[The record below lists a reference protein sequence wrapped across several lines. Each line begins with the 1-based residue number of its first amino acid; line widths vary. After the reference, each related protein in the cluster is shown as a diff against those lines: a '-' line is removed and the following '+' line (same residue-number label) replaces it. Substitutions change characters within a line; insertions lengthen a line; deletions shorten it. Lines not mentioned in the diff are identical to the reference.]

1 MSENSK
7 IDLQEVID
15 QLNAGD
21 NMSPE
26 LVEIFSEEAEEH
38 MRTIYDGLDKIRS
51 DGDDTNALG
60 DVRRAA
66 HTLKGA
72 AGAVGVEAVTRLA
85 HRMEDLLDHLAE
97 HKLAA
102 SESQTMLMLA
112 TADQL
117 EDITTGQ
124 YEVDS
129 TAATLVEIYQN
140 YQNEMQLLAD
150 GDANTETDAEE
161 AVEFA
166 DVVDIENAS
175 ETVIDLEIVTEDEAT
190 TTVPAAASAVSEEE
204 VVQQLRAGSNLDP
217 DLRDIFGEE
226 AEDHMRTIYDGLDR
240 IRLDS
245 NDSVALGDI
254 RRASHTLKG
263 AAGAVGF
270 EAVTRL
276 SHRMEDLLDHL
287 ADNKLTVSEPQI
299 ELLLSTA
306 DQLQD
311 LTTTDVDF
319 DQATKTIV
327 GIYTSYENEMA
338 ALGVSSAAQSTDAA
352 AEEAAVEEAAV
363 EEVAVEEVAA
373 KEAAPAAAEA
383 KPEDKSV
390 AKPTAAA
397 AL

>member
-38 MRTIYDGLDKIRS
+38 MRTIYDGLDKIR
-51 DGDDTNALG
+51 DNGDDTNALG

-97 HKLAA
+97 NKLAA

-124 YEVDS
+124 YDVDS
-129 TAATLVEIYQN
+129 TATTLVEIYQN

-150 GDANTETDAEE
+150 GDANADD

-166 DVVDIENAS
+166 DVVDIEDADDS
-175 ETVIDLEIVTEDEAT
+175 ETVIDLEIVTEDVAEEAT
-190 TTVPAAASAVSEEE
+190 AAVAAVAAVSAVSEEG
-204 VVQQLRAGSNLDP
+204 VVQ
-217 DLRDIFGEE
+217 
-226 AEDHMRTIYDGLDR
+226 
-240 IRLDS
+240 
-245 NDSVALGDI
+245 
-254 RRASHTLKG
+254 
-263 AAGAVGF
+263 
-270 EAVTRL
+270 
-276 SHRMEDLLDHL
+276 
-287 ADNKLTVSEPQI
+287 
-299 ELLLSTA
+299 
-306 DQLQD
+306 
-311 LTTTDVDF
+311 
-319 DQATKTIV
+319 
-327 GIYTSYENEMA
+327 
-338 ALGVSSAAQSTDAA
+338 
-352 AEEAAVEEAAV
+352 
-363 EEVAVEEVAA
+363 
-373 KEAAPAAAEA
+373 
-383 KPEDKSV
+383 
-390 AKPTAAA
+390 
-397 AL
+397 